1 MTNIS
6 DPAKSFQLTI
16 KTLYDI
22 EKQLEIALP
31 KMAEA
36 AANEELV
43 AGFEEHLKQTE
54 DHSQRLEEIFEII
67 GAQPEKHAADAIRG
81 LIADGRQ
88 IISTDAPAA
97 LKDALLAGAGRDVE
111 HYEMAC
117 YMNAIEE
124 ARGLG
129 LTEAVDLLEETLG
142 EEKEADQK
150 LTAAVKD
157 NLKVA
162 KEA

>member
-97 LKDALLAGAGRDVE
+97 LKDA
-111 HYEMAC
+111 
-117 YMNAIEE
+117 
-124 ARGLG
+124 
-129 LTEAVDLLEETLG
+129 
-142 EEKEADQK
+142 
-150 LTAAVKD
+150 
-157 NLKVA
+157 
-162 KEA
+162 